1 MILNIGGG
9 GGLPI
14 RLIVTAPTGSAI
26 SVTQGA
32 TVLAANEVDG
42 KWTFAIPSLGVW
54 TINAT
59 IEGQSFTQDVDI
71 SKVGQYNVTL
81 EAPVKTTLND
91 NDWAT
96 IKSVADESKGANYWA
111 VGDTKEITIN
121 GKLSD
126 GLTLS
131 NYQTWVYIIGFDHNS
146 EKEGTGIAFQGFK
159 TAQTSGTDIALCDS
173 GYNSSETSGQ
183 WFNMNNGFT
192 NAGGWNNCDM
202 RNNTLPV
209 VKAALPSDL
218 QAVLKTT
225 TLYTDNTGGRDASA
239 SYVTATQDQ
248 LYLLAEFEIFGAR
261 TYANIAEQNYQQ
273 QYSYYVAGNSKVK
286 YKHSSTA
293 TAVYWWERSV
303 NAGSTSFFCNVGT
316 DGAPDL
322 ANAWSLY
329 GLAVAFKV
337 GGTKYTPVEYISS
350 TGTQYIDT
358 GYVPT
363 PNTRVVIDAEVTSQT
378 TASCSY
384 FGERSGAGP
393 TDTTAYEIWS
403 MGTAANVSSDFFGNR
418 VSYTISTKQRLLIDK
433 NKATVTING
442 NTVTNSAAAG
452 TATIPAYIFASNDK
466 GTAMYFINM
475 KLYSCKIYENDVL
488 VRDYIPAKDE
498 WGNAGLWDDVE
509 SKFYYN
515 AGTDSFKVPNIRMIG
530 SVGVGQ
536 SVYCNVNNVKTE
548 FIIVNQ
554 GKPSSL
560 YDDSC
565 DGTWLL
571 MKDIYGNFTWDATG
585 RTIYSDSG
593 VHSYL
598 NSTLL
603 NLVDI
608 KDVIK
613 QVKIPH
619 GNGGSDVLSGT
630 NGLST
635 KIFLLAGYEVGF
647 GGISHVPEDG
657 AKLSYF
663 DSGTGTYANNKRVAT
678 LNGSAFVWWLRSAHT
693 TDHREVWDVNTDGMD
708 RYDLATKSLGV
719 RPAFILPSDAYIDE
733 NNNIFTSSPY
743 NAISTLNVGDSVFC
757 KENGVDTE
765 FILVHKGLPSSMYDA
780 SCNGAW
786 LLRKDIYNEQAWNST
801 NNRWQLSGLQ
811 QWLRDTYIGYLN
823 ISSIISTVKI
833 PHALGGASSTVY
845 SGSSGLTSRCFL
857 LGGYELGF
865 VGLDQYMPAD
875 GAALSYFSDLGTSV
889 SPTRV
894 AYLNNT
900 ATPYWTRTPYTTADS
915 AVWSVYNNG
924 SAYNLNFVNQANLG
938 VRPACIVPLDT
949 PIDSSNNIIA

>member
-14 RLIVTAPTGSAI
+14 RLIVTAPTGSAV
-26 SVTQGA
+26 SVTQGT

-81 EAPVKTTLND
+81 EAPIKATLND

-96 IKSVADESKGANYWA
+96 IKEVADQSKGANYWA
-111 VGDTKEITIN
+111 VGDTKEIVIN

-126 GLTLS
+126 GLTLT
-131 NYQTWVYIIGFDHNS
+131 NYSTWVYIIGFDHN
-146 EKEGTGIAFQGFK
+146 KDVEGTGIAFGGFK
-159 TAQTSGTDIALCDS
+159 TAQSGGVDVALCDS
-173 GYNSSETSGQ
+173 GYNSSKTSGQ
-183 WFNMNNGFT
+183 WFNMNKNNNT
-192 NAGGWNNCDM
+192 SGGWSSCNM
-202 RNNTLPV
+202 RNNTLPL
-209 VKAALPSDL
+209 VKVALPSDL

-225 TLYTDNTGGRDASA
+225 TIYTDNTGGFPSAA
-239 SYVTATQDQ
+239 SYVTATQDD

-261 TYANIAEQNYQQ
+261 SYANSAEQNHQT
-273 QYSYYVAGNSKVK
+273 QYAYYVAGNSKIK
-286 YKHSSTA
+286 YRHDSTA
-293 TAVYWWERSV
+293 AAVYWWERSV
-303 NAGSTSFFCNVGT
+303 RESNSSDFCRVYSN
-316 DGAPDL
+316 GASASDY
-322 ANAWSLY
+322 AHYSY
-329 GLAVAFKV
+329 GLAPAFKV
-337 GGTKYTPVEYISS
+337 GGVKYTPVEYISS
-350 TGTQYIDT
+350 SGTQYINT

-384 FGERSGAGP
+384 FGERSGSGA
-393 TDTTAYEIWS
+393 TDKTAYEIWS

-418 VSYTISTKQRLLIDK
+418 VSYAISTKQRLLIDK
-433 NKATVTING
+433 NKAVVTVNG

-466 GTAMYFINM
+466 GAAAYFINM

-488 VRDYIPAKDE
+488 MRDYIPAKDE
-498 WGNAGLWDDVE
+498 WDNAGLWDNVE
-509 SKFYYN
+509 GKFYYN
-515 AGTDSFKVPNIRMIG
+515 AGTDSFRAPNIRMIG
-530 SVGVGQ
+530 SVGVLQ
-536 SVYCNVNNVKTE
+536 SVYCNVNNIKTE

-571 MKDIYGNFTWDATG
+571 MKDIYGNYTWDATG

-619 GNGGSDVLSGT
+619 GNGGSDVLSGA

-678 LNGSAFVWWLRSAHT
+678 FNGSAFVWWLRSAHT

-719 RPAFILPSDAYIDE
+719 RPAFILPSDTYIDE
-733 NNNIFTSSPY
+733 NNNILTAPPY
-743 NAISTLNVGDSVFC
+743 NAISTLNVGDSVFV
-757 KENGVDTE
+757 KEDGVSAE
-765 FILVHKGLPSSMYDA
+765 YLLVHKGNPDTSIYDT

-786 LLRKDIYNEQAWNST
+786 LLRKDILSLYSWDSAYNAVYSDSDINE
-801 NNRWQLSGLQ
+801 
-811 QWLRDTYIGYLN
+811 YLN
-823 ISSIISTVKI
+823 TTVLNMLSAYNSVITQCKIPYVDGYGSRGYVQSGENGLSVKI
-833 PHALGGASSTVY
+833 
-845 SGSSGLTSRCFL
+845 
-857 LGGYELGF
+857 F
-865 VGLDQYMPAD
+865 VLSPVEMDYYDINLYYD
-875 GAALSYFSDLGTSV
+875 GAVLSYFEND
-889 SPTRV
+889 
-894 AYLNNT
+894 AYDKRI
-900 ATPYWTRTPYTTADS
+900 AEY
-915 AVWSVYNNG
+915 NG
-924 SAYNLNFVNQANLG
+924 SAQEQWTRSPRRSSEGGTWYVTQNGGVNDSDATMNNRG
-938 VRPACIVPLDT
+938 IRPCFIVPLDT
-949 PIDSSNNIIA
+949 FIDSSNNIVVV

>member
-1 MILNIGGG
+1 MV
-9 GGLPI
+9 LP
-14 RLIVTAPTGSAI
+14 
-26 SVTQGA
+26 
-32 TVLAANEVDG
+32 
-42 KWTFAIPSLGVW
+42 
-54 TINAT
+54 
-59 IEGQSFTQDVDI
+59 
-71 SKVGQYNVTL
+71 
-81 EAPVKTTLND
+81 
-91 NDWAT
+91 
-96 IKSVADESKGANYWA
+96 
-111 VGDTKEITIN
+111 
-121 GKLSD
+121 
-126 GLTLS
+126 
-131 NYQTWVYIIGFDHNS
+131 
-146 EKEGTGIAFQGFK
+146 
-159 TAQTSGTDIALCDS
+159 
-173 GYNSSETSGQ
+173 
-183 WFNMNNGFT
+183 
-192 NAGGWNNCDM
+192 
-202 RNNTLPV
+202 
-209 VKAALPSDL
+209 LPS
-218 QAVLKTT
+218 KW
-225 TLYTDNTGGRDASA
+225 GGA
-239 SYVTATQDQ
+239 
-248 LYLLAEFEIFGAR
+248 
-261 TYANIAEQNYQQ
+261 
-273 QYSYYVAGNSKVK
+273 
-286 YKHSSTA
+286 
-293 TAVYWWERSV
+293 
-303 NAGSTSFFCNVGT
+303 
-316 DGAPDL
+316 
-322 ANAWSLY
+322 
-329 GLAVAFKV
+329 
-337 GGTKYTPVEYISS
+337 KYTPVEYISS
-350 TGTQYIDT
+350 TGTQYINT

-363 PNTRVVIDAEVTSQT
+363 PNTRVILDAEVTSQT

-384 FGERSGAGP
+384 FGEQSGSGG
-393 TDTTAYEIWS
+393 TDKTAYEIWS

-433 NKATVTING
+433 NKAVVTING

-466 GTAMYFINM
+466 GTAAYFINM
-475 KLYSCKIYENDVL
+475 KLYSCKIYENDVM

-515 AGTDSFKVPNIRMIG
+515 AGTDSFKAPNIRMIG

-693 TDHREVWDVNTDGMD
+693 TEHRDVWDVNTDGMD

-743 NAISTLNVGDSVFC
+743 KAISTLNVGDSVFC
-757 KENGVDTE
+757 KEDGVDAE
-765 FILVHKGLPSSMYDA
+765 YLLVHKGNPDASIYDT

-786 LLRKDIYNEQAWNST
+786 LLRKDILSLYSWDSAYNASYSNSDI
-801 NNRWQLSGLQ
+801 NE
-811 QWLRDTYIGYLN
+811 YLN
-823 ISSIISTVKI
+823 TTVLNILSVYNSVITQCKIPYVYGYGSHGSVQSGEDGLSVKI
-833 PHALGGASSTVY
+833 FVLSPVEMNYYDASLY
-845 SGSSGLTSRCFL
+845 
-857 LGGYELGF
+857 Y
-865 VGLDQYMPAD
+865 D
-875 GAALSYFSDLGTSV
+875 GAVLSYFEND
-889 SPTRV
+889 
-894 AYLNNT
+894 AYDKRI
-900 ATPYWTRTPYTTADS
+900 AKY
-915 AVWSVYNNG
+915 NG
-924 SAYNLNFVNQANLG
+924 SAQDQWTRSPRKSSEGGTWYVTQSGGVNKTDATMNNRG
-938 VRPACIVPLDT
+938 IRPCFIVPLNT